1 MADFP
6 TFEDLFRVARDE
18 MLSRNTKL
26 NRDVIEREG
35 SDANVVAA
43 AAAAVGDEL
52 VGQVTRVAKGL
63 FLDSAEK
70 ECLDRLVFDRF
81 NISRKDAAPA
91 LVSVEFTTTA
101 PAPAAFAIPA
111 GTKLGTS
118 DGRSFVTSV
127 DAAFPLGGTGPVT
140 VAARSTLA
148 GLDQMVGSGTLTSI
162 LGAIPGAP
170 TDLAVTN
177 SLASSGAADEEED
190 DEFRARAR
198 LVFETARR
206 GTLLAI
212 RAKALA
218 VAGVQTATAFE
229 VLDEY
234 GRPGKVVQL
243 VVSDTY
249 TDALLTVS
257 PTPSSY
263 QAQSALLAAAVFAEL
278 DDTRA
283 GGIYVHVTVGRVVL
297 SGVQLGLRFQ
307 ANVNPDL
314 VAFRARTA
322 IARLINGLSPGETL
336 TVAAMIAT
344 LRRVTGLIVT
354 GDEILSPAGDVEP
367 AQLEVLRTSLGLV
380 VASSLQP
387 DVALQGSANP
397 DTL

>member
-18 MLSRNTKL
+18 ILSRNTKVS
-26 NRDVIEREG
+26 RDVVERQG
-35 SDANVVAA
+35 SDANIIAA
-43 AAAAVGDEL
+43 SAAAVGDEL

-81 NISRKDAAPA
+81 NIARKDAAPA
-91 LVSVEFTTTA
+91 LTSVSFSTTT
-101 PAPAAFAIPA
+101 PAASAFAIPA

-118 DGRSFVTSV
+118 DGRTFITSV
-127 DAAFPLGGTGPVT
+127 DAAYPLGGVGPIV

-148 GLDQMVGSGTLTSI
+148 GLDQAVGIGTVTSI
-162 LGAIPGAP
+162 LSSIVGAP
-170 TDLAVTN
+170 ADLAVTN
-177 SLASSGAADEEED
+177 AVASSGAADEEED
-190 DEFRARAR
+190 DDLRARAR

-218 VAGVQTATAFE
+218 VPGVQTATAFE
-229 VLDEY
+229 ILDEY

-243 VVSDTY
+243 VVSDKY
-249 TDALLTVS
+249 TDALLSVS

-263 QAQSALLAAAVFAEL
+263 QLQSALLASTVFAAL

-283 GGIYVHVTVGRVVL
+283 GGIYVHVSVARVVMT
-297 SGVQLGLRFQ
+297 GVQLGLRFQ
-307 ANVNPDL
+307 AGVNPDI

-322 IARLINGLSPGETL
+322 IARMINSLSPGEAL
-336 TVAAMIAT
+336 TVEAMIEV
-344 LRRVTGLIVT
+344 LRRVTGLIVE

-367 AQLEVLRTSLGLV
+367 EVLEVLRTTLSLV